1 MFEPIHFISSDKRFE
16 LCLPG
21 ELMNQVLA
29 RCSAAGSYETGG
41 ILVGKYSKNQ
51 RVAEVTAISDSPEDS
66 VEGPTVFIRG
76 IRGIY
81 RWLQTLWRSSSHYYL
96 GEWHFHPGLHTKP
109 STLDMGTMTD
119 IARAEAYKCPEPI
132 LLIVGGN
139 ETHGWFFYTQVTTRD
154 GAIVELHRCEPKKS

>member
-1 MFEPIHFISSDKRFE
+1 MSEPIHFISSDKRFE

-29 RCSAAGSYETGG
+29 RCSAAGSCETGG
-41 ILVGKYSKNQ
+41 ILVGKYS
-51 RVAEVTAISDSPEDS
+51 RDRRIAEVTAISDSPEDS
-66 VEGPTVFIRG
+66 VEGHTIFIRG
-76 IRGIY
+76 IRGLC
-81 RWLQTLWRSSSHYYL
+81 RWLQNLWRSDSHYYL
-96 GEWHFHPGLHTKP
+96 GEWHFHPGLNIQP
-109 STLDMGTMTD
+109 SMLDKGTMTD

-139 ETHGWFFYTQVTTRD
+139 EAHGWFFYAQVTTRD